1 MSLNEKSVEEVLL
14 AGKLPPT
21 APSEDQLTDKTWQR
35 KINLKKFPTEAELY
49 VEIVDNILHIKVVKK
64 SEKEDN
70 DMKFVS
76 RQEWTKS
83 IKVPKC
89 VKLQTIRA
97 SRDADNFLHVKGSKE
112 QTNEVPI
119 FLRPQH
125 HWLFT
130 NKLLLQ

>member
-1 MSLNEKSVEEVLL
+1 MSSNEKLVEEVLL

-21 APSEDQLTDKTWQR
+21 APDHDQLNDKTWQR

-49 VEIVDNILHIKVVKK
+49 VEIADNILHIKAVKK
-64 SEKEDN
+64 SENEDN

-83 IKVPKC
+83 IKVPKN

-97 SRDADNFLHVKGSKE
+97 SRDADNFLHVWGSRE
-112 QTNEVPI
+112 HNNEILIYLKP
-119 FLRPQH
+119 H
-125 HWLFT
+125 TH
-130 NKLLLQ
+130 

>member
-1 MSLNEKSVEEVLL
+1 MGTKSKKKMNLNEKIVEEVLL

-35 KINLKKFPTEAELY
+35 KINLKKFPTEADLF
-49 VEIVDNILHIKVVKK
+49 VEIVDNILHIKAVKK

-70 DMKFVS
+70 DFKFVS

-89 VKLQTIRA
+89 VKLQTVRA
-97 SRDADNFLHVKGSKE
+97 SRDADNFLHVKA
-112 QTNEVPI
+112 
-119 FLRPQH
+119 RR
-125 HWLFT
+125 
-130 NKLLLQ
+130 NKPTKFRF